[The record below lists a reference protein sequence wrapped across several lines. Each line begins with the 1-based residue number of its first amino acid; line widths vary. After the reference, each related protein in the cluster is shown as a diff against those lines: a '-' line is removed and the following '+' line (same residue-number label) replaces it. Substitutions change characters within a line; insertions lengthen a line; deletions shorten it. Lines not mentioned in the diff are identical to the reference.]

1 MLEQMFDAFA
11 MWNLKRKAT
20 VVETAKPIFVVD
32 SEGECSIVH
41 YVDATV

>member
-32 SEGECSIVH
+32 SAGECSIVH
-41 YVDATV
+41 YIDATV

>member
-20 VVETAKPIFVVD
+20 VVETDKPIFVVD
-32 SEGECSIVH
+32 SEGESYIVH
-41 YVDATV
+41 YIDATV